1 MSKCGVVIDVCV
13 DSISA
18 VHVQD
23 ALPPVNVYLY
33 KGQRHGNE
41 EGGGGVVGE
50 TVSFHQTFT
59 LIGNRYHILYSTV
72 DLCGHRGVHVP

>member
-1 MSKCGVVIDVCV
+1 MEKKKTLFSFTASLSLPVPRGSEGSGGVM
-13 DSISA
+13 
-18 VHVQD
+18 
-23 ALPPVNVYLY
+23 
-33 KGQRHGNE
+33 RR
-41 EGGGGVVGE
+41 GGGGVVGE

>member
-1 MSKCGVVIDVCV
+1 MKKTPLFSFSLHVPRGSEGSGGVM
-13 DSISA
+13 
-18 VHVQD
+18 
-23 ALPPVNVYLY
+23 
-33 KGQRHGNE
+33 RR
-41 EGGGGVVGE
+41 GGGGVVGD